1 MFERLFQ
8 KASTVKR
15 YLAAPLLEARLRYL
29 EHCAK
34 RDLAQQTLQQIARNQ
49 VELVRILPLEPAG
62 RLRLAQVEEA
72 GERWNAERG
81 GQPGRKRQRAF
92 VGCAT
97 GWPRSPSPLRPSW
110 RRSLPASGSAACP
123 RNRSAITARARASS
137 CACTAARP
145 GRWRRSRS
153 RISIAPWPGRLRR
166 AWPARRWWPMPTPCA
181 RSYGTQKAGATA
193 GRAWPR

>member
-34 RDLAQQTLQQIARNQ
+34 RDLAQHTLQQIARNQ

-62 RLRLAQVEEA
+62 RIRLAQVEEA

-97 GWPRSPSPLRPSW
+97 GWLRF
-110 RRSLPASGSAACP
+110 L
-123 RNRSAITARARASS
+123 
-137 CACTAARP
+137 
-145 GRWRRSRS
+145 
-153 RISIAPWPGRLRR
+153 GRLEC
-166 AWPARRWWPMPTPCA
+166 PAPV
-181 RSYGTQKAGATA
+181 AGLIRVRLA
-193 GRAWPR
+193 